1 MKTCPVCQ
9 ATLFDDMDVCY
20 GCMHE
25 FTSNPDEREASKEAP
40 LQAQKDAAP
49 TLRVPLLEPQLQ
61 PQARPL
67 ATVPAQ
73 AVSTP
78 GEGCAAAPANA
89 PWTLKVEMRSGDE
102 PRTAWSVELVPAGVR
117 EAPATAA
124 AGTPAEPRL
133 LGVRSG

>member
-25 FTSNPDEREASKEAP
+25 FTPKLEEKEASKEAP
-40 LQAQKDAAP
+40 LRAQEGVAP
-49 TLRVPLLEPQLQ
+49 TLRVPLLEPQ
-61 PQARPL
+61 PQARSL
-67 ATVPAQ
+67 AGAPVQ
-73 AVSTP
+73 AVQTL
-78 GEGCAAAPANA
+78 GEGHAAAPANA
-89 PWTLKVEMRSGDE
+89 PWMLKVEMRSGDE
-102 PRTAWSVELVPAGVR
+102 PRTAWSVELVPSSAR
-117 EAPATAA
+117 EAAATAA

>member
-25 FTSNPDEREASKEAP
+25 FTSKLEGREASKEMP
-40 LQAQKDAAP
+40 PQAQEGVAP
-49 TLRVPLLEPQLQ
+49 TLRVPLPEPQ
-61 PQARPL
+61 A
-67 ATVPAQ
+67 AVAAQ
-73 AVSTP
+73 ASPTS
-78 GEGCAAAPANA
+78 GEGQVGAPADA
-89 PWTLKVEMRSGDE
+89 PWTLRVEMRSGDE
-102 PRTAWSVELVPAGVR
+102 PRTAWSVELVPSSAR
-117 EAPATAA
+117 EAAATAA